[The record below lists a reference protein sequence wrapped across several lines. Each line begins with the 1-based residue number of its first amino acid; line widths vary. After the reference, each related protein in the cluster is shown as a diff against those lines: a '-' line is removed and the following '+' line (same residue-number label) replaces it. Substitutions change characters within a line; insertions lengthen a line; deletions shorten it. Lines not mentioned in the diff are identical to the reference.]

1 MSGSIW
7 IDLAILAIAALAAV
21 SGYRQGAAASALAL
35 IGVLIGVV
43 AGILLVPHVVSG
55 IDDPRVRIL
64 VAVLLLAGLV
74 IIGEISGMVIG
85 RAARSGLHS
94 LRLRRVDSA
103 VGVVL
108 QVLAILVAAWLIA
121 VPIRG
126 STSSSGFATAV
137 RGSQVV
143 DGVDQVAPTW
153 LRDLPGDFTAL
164 LDTSGLKQVISPW
177 GEAEVANVEAPNP
190 QLDSAAAVRR
200 AEPSVLKILGVA
212 NACSQSLEGSGF
224 VISPERVMTNAHVVA
239 GTDQVSVQT
248 SSGTEYAA
256 TVVWYNPRND
266 VAVLD
271 VPGLSAPTLPFA
283 EQSGR
288 TGDDAII
295 LGFPENG
302 PFTVTPVR
310 LRNTVNLVGPDIYQ
324 SPEDVQRQV
333 YTVRGSVR
341 PGNSGGPMITPGGQV
356 LGVVFGASER
366 DGDDTGFVL
375 TADQVRADVQGS
387 QQRRRAVSTA
397 ACLAR

>member
-7 IDLAILAIAALAAV
+7 IDLAVLAVAALAAL
-21 SGYRQGAAASALAL
+21 SGYRQGAAASALAFL
-35 IGVLIGVV
+35 GVLIGVV

-55 IDDPRVRIL
+55 IDDQRARLV

-103 VGVVL
+103 IGVVL
-108 QVLAILVAAWLIA
+108 QVLAVLVAAWLIA

-126 STSSSGFATAV
+126 SSSDSAFVAAV

-143 DGVDQVAPTW
+143 DGVDAMAPQW

-164 LDTSGLKQVISPW
+164 LEGSGLKQVISPW
-177 GEAEVANVEAPNP
+177 GEAEVANVEEPDA
-190 QLDSAAAVRR
+190 QLDSAAAISRVR
-200 AEPSVLKILGVA
+200 PSVLKILGVA
-212 NACSQSLEGSGF
+212 NACSQALEGSGF

-248 SSGTEYAA
+248 SRGAEYSA

-271 VPGLSAPTLPFA
+271 VPGLRAPTLSFA
-283 EQSGR
+283 ERPGQ

-295 LGFPENG
+295 LGYPENG
-302 PFTVTPVR
+302 PFTATPVR

-324 SPEDVQRQV
+324 SPRDVQRQV

-341 PGNSGGPMITPGGQV
+341 SGNSGGPMITPDGQV

-375 TADQVRADVQGS
+375 TAEQVQADLEGS
-387 QQRRRAVSTA
+387 ASRSRAVSTA
-397 ACLAR
+397 ECLVR